1 MTQTKHV
8 PVGLQ
13 LYSVRGECEKD
24 LSAALKAVADL
35 GYVGAEPWGYGGRD
49 LTWMGWSAQEI
60 RAMYDDNGLTCCG
73 IHLSTDALLGDNLA
87 RTIEFN
93 QILGNKFLI
102 VAADKGRMSALDTV
116 MELAGILNGVAEKIK
131 PLGMRTGYHAHGFD
145 FVRLGERTA
154 WEILFSNTRADVT
167 MQLDIGNCANGGG
180 DPVAMLKAFPGRA
193 KSVHLKDY
201 GGVPDSVIGEGKADW
216 HEIFHLCDTLHKPL
230 WYVIEEGSAN
240 GLGFEISGRSLQ
252 ALRQMGR

>member
-1 MTQTKHV
+1 MIQTKRV

-13 LYSVRGECEKD
+13 LFSVRGECDKN
-24 LSAALKAVADL
+24 LPATLKAVADL
-35 GYVGAEPWGYGGRD
+35 GYVGAEPWGYDGREPG
-49 LTWMGWSAQEI
+49 WKGWSAQEI
-60 RAMYDDNGLTCCG
+60 RAMYDDNGLACCG
-73 IHLSTDALLGDNLA
+73 FHLSTDALLGDNLA

-102 VAADKGRMSALDTV
+102 IAADKGRMGALDTI
-116 MELAGILNGVAEKIK
+116 MELADILNGVADKIK

-145 FVRLGERTA
+145 FVRFGDRTA
-154 WEILFSNTRADVT
+154 WEILFSNTSADVV
-167 MQLDIGNCANGGG
+167 MQLDIGNCAGGGG

-201 GGVPDSVIGEGKADW
+201 GGAPESVIGEGVADW
-216 HEIFHLCDTLHKPL
+216 NVIFGLCDTLHKPL
-230 WYVIEEGSAN
+230 WYVIEEGSAD

-252 ALRQMGR
+252 ALRKMGR